1 MPASVLPQSH
11 PPGRS
16 VFRFVTRHLRY
27 QIIIP
32 YLLLAIVF
40 AAGGIYLFVHAA
52 DETRRAQF
60 DDQLLSA
67 VQAAATSLA
76 RAEAQQVEGLRP
88 MLFTEGLLD
97 ALSQRDSQ
105 RLYQLIDPLARNSGF
120 DQVGVVGSDG
130 ALLLDW
136 QATGPGAGASRAE
149 GPTPPPPEMNPLVQA
164 ALHPQTFDKTSA
176 VVDAAAGFV
185 FYTAGP
191 IRQRDRV
198 VGAIFV
204 GSALPGLLHQIAEDS
219 RSQSAAIYGAGGLP
233 LDYAWHNPTP
243 GATSWPALPPNWY
256 QEIRARPDDPA
267 RFRTVAVG
275 AETYVEVLGP
285 VPGQGLADGPGGP
298 SPGVYGVTL
307 STRVRDAGVQEGLW
321 LLIPGVGLGL
331 LLIIGIGQVLAAQ
344 IDRPV
349 AQLIR
354 AAEEVAQGNLL
365 VQVPVTR
372 EDELGVL
379 AEAFNRMNAQLRTTV
394 ERLRETAVSINQST
408 TEISTAATEQA
419 QGSDAQ
425 ARAIAQAVRT
435 MEALNETATH
445 IAAAAGSVAEA
456 AAQAQISTERGQA
469 AVQDSILGMMA
480 IKQRVNE
487 IVARNLALSEQSQH
501 INEVIGLI
509 NQIAAQTHILAL
521 NAAVESAGAGEAG
534 QRFAVV
540 AAEVKKLA
548 RRSIIAGKEVR
559 TLIAQT
565 QAATATAVMATEEGL
580 KEVERGVLLARQSG
594 EANEMVSALVERTA
608 QLAAGINFATQQ
620 QRTAS
625 AEVVNTMSEVVLVT
639 HQVATVSRK
648 TLAVVGELGDVAQ
661 QLDRVTGQF
670 QLSQPVIPGE
680 SPRLQPVALTGGT
693 PYDIAESC

>member
-1 MPASVLPQSH
+1 MRKYH
-11 PPGRS
+11 PLGRS

-27 QIIIP
+27 QIVIP

-40 AAGGIYLFVHAA
+40 AAGGTYLFVRLA

-97 ALSQRDSQ
+97 ALSHRDSQ
-105 RLYQLIDPLARNSGF
+105 RLYQLIDPVARNGGF

-130 ALLLDW
+130 MLLLDW
-136 QATGPGAGASRAE
+136 QATGSGDGASRAA
-149 GPTPPPPEMNPLVQA
+149 GPVPPPTEMNPLVQGT
-164 ALHPQTFDKTSA
+164 LHPQTFDKTSA
-176 VVDAAAGFV
+176 VVNSPSGFV

-191 IRQRDRV
+191 IRQRDQV

-204 GSALPGLLHQIAEDS
+204 GTQLPRLLRQVAEDS
-219 RSQSAAIYGAGGLP
+219 RSQSATFYGGSGLALGYEWRSP
-233 LDYAWHNPTP
+233 NP
-243 GATSWPALPPNWY
+243 GVARWPALPGNWY
-256 QEIRARPDDPA
+256 QEIRTRPDDPA
-267 RFRTVAVG
+267 RFRTVVVG
-275 AETYVEVLGP
+275 ADTYVEVLGP
-285 VPGQGLADGPGGP
+285 VPGQGLADAPGVV

-307 STRVRDAGVQEGLW
+307 STRVRDAGVLEGLW

-331 LLIIGIGQVLAAQ
+331 LLIIWIGLRLAAQ

-349 AQLIR
+349 TQLVT
-354 AAEEVAQGNLL
+354 AAEEVARGNLL

-394 ERLRETAVSINQST
+394 ERLRETAIRINQST
-408 TEISTAATEQA
+408 TEISTAATVQA
-419 QGSDAQ
+419 QGSDEQ
-425 ARAIAQAVRT
+425 ARAITQAMRT
-435 MEALNETATH
+435 MEALNESAMQ

-456 AAQAQISTERGQA
+456 AAQARISTERGQA
-469 AVQDSILGMMA
+469 AVHDNIQGMME

-487 IVARNLALSEQSQH
+487 IVARNLALSEQSQR
-501 INEVIGLI
+501 INEVINVI
-509 NQIAAQTHILAL
+509 NHIASQTHILAL
-521 NAAVESAGAGEAG
+521 NAAVESAGAGEYG
-534 QRFAVV
+534 LRFAVV

-548 RRSIIAGKEVR
+548 QRSIVAGKEVR

-565 QAATATAVMATEEGL
+565 QAATAAAVMATEEGL
-580 KEVERGVLLARQSG
+580 KEVDLGVLRARQSG
-594 EANEMVSALVERTA
+594 EANETISALVERTA
-608 QLAAGINFATQQ
+608 QLAAGINRATQQ

-625 AEVVNTMSEVVLVT
+625 AEVVSTMSEVVLVT
-639 HQVATVSRK
+639 HQVATVSRQ
-648 TLAVVGELGDVAQ
+648 TLGVVKELEDVAQ
-661 QLDRVTGQF
+661 QLDVVTGQF
-670 QLSQPVIPGE
+670 RLSQPATAEDPPPPQAV
-680 SPRLQPVALTGGT
+680 PVTQRS
-693 PYDIAESC
+693 PYDVVGSG